1 MKVDELN
8 KAKIP
13 VVKINKKLE
22 EFRGK
27 ILFPKKLALANEMLS
42 RVKLP
47 ISETSKWLFVN
58 WVKHNYVFRFQ
69 M

>member
-1 MKVDELN
+1 MKVEDLN

-13 VVKINKKLE
+13 IVKIDKRLE

-47 ISETSKWLFVN
+47 KLDISK
-58 WVKHNYVFRFQ
+58 
-69 M
+69 

>member
-13 VVKINKKLE
+13 VVKINKNLE

-42 RVKLP
+42 KVKLP
-47 ISETSKWLFVN
+47 IVDISK
-58 WVKHNYVFRFQ
+58 
-69 M
+69 

>member
-42 RVKLP
+42 RAKLP
-47 ISETSKWLFVN
+47 NL
-58 WVKHNYVFRFQ
+58 
-69 M
+69 

>member
-42 RVKLP
+42 RAKLP
-47 ISETSKWLFVN
+47 NLKTSK
-58 WVKHNYVFRFQ
+58 
-69 M
+69 